1 MIFSSAMFLF
11 RFLPVFFILYFLAPL
26 RMKNIILLLGSL
38 FFYAWGEPV
47 YVILLLFLICSDYC
61 HGRLIGRRKRKSAK
75 SLFLCTSLF
84 INLLVLGFFKYAD
97 WIVESVNR
105 WLGTGFELWELSFP
119 MGISF
124 YTFRSMSYIIDCY
137 RGKVKVQTSLFDY
150 AMYVCMFP
158 LLPMGPIVRYAEVE
172 EQLRE
177 RKPDIIQISYGCRRF
192 IIGLAKKALLADNLG
207 LLWMEVSSRE
217 LGELTVLTAWLGIL
231 AFGLQ
236 IYFEFSGFAD
246 MAIGL
251 GACLGFTLPENF
263 NYPYI
268 ADSVS
273 DFWSRWNMT
282 LTGWFREYVY
292 LPLGGKKKG
301 VPRRIL
307 NIFIVWGLIG
317 IWHGAGIR
325 FLVWGLWF
333 AFWIV
338 LEKLFLKRILRR
350 LPGKIGNLYTLFLVV
365 IGWVMIGIS
374 QGRDALGYLGVMFGK
389 NSAGLYNRE
398 ALYLFLEYILLL
410 VIGAVGATPLL
421 QQVAKRMSQSVSGFW
436 LALYRV
442 LEKLVLPVLLI
453 ATIAYIVSSAH
464 QPILYFLL

>member
-61 HGRLIGRRKRKSAK
+61 HGRLIGRRKRKAARSF
-75 SLFLCTSLF
+75 FLCTSLF
-84 INLLVLGFFKYAD
+84 INLFVLGFFKYAD

-119 MGISF
+119 IGISF

-137 RGKVKVQTSLFDY
+137 RGRVKVQTNLLDY
-150 AMYVCMFP
+150 AMYACMFP

-177 RKPDIIQISYGCRRF
+177 RKPDIVQISYGCRRF

-236 IYFEFSGFAD
+236 VYFEFSGFAD
-246 MAIGL
+246 MAIGM

-268 ADSVS
+268 ANSIS

-292 LPLGGKKKG
+292 WPLGGKEKG

-333 AFWIV
+333 AFWMV
-338 LEKLFLKRILRR
+338 LEKLFLKKVLKR
-350 LPGKIGNLYTLFLVV
+350 LPDKIGNLYALFLVV
-365 IGWVMIGIS
+365 IGWVVIGIP
-374 QGRDALGYLGVMFGK
+374 QWEEAIRYLGVMFGQG
-389 NSAGLYNRE
+389 SAGLYNGE
-398 ALYLFLEYILLL
+398 ALYLFLEYLLL
-410 VIGAVGATPLL
+410 FVIGVVGVTPLL
-421 QQVAKRMSQSVSGFW
+421 QQVAKRMGQSVTGFG
-436 LALYRV
+436 LAWYRV

-453 ATIAYIVSSAH
+453 VSIAYIVGSSH
-464 QPILYFLL
+464 QSFLYFLL

>member
-1 MIFSSAMFLF
+1 M
-11 RFLPVFFILYFLAPL
+11 
-26 RMKNIILLLGSL
+26 
-38 FFYAWGEPV
+38 
-47 YVILLLFLICSDYC
+47 
-61 HGRLIGRRKRKSAK
+61 
-75 SLFLCTSLF
+75 CTSLF
-84 INLLVLGFFKYAD
+84 INLIVLGVFKYAD
-97 WIVESVNR
+97 WIVESINR

-137 RGKVKVQTSLFDY
+137 RGKVKVQTNLFDY

-158 LLPMGPIVRYAEVE
+158 QLPMGPIVKYAEVE

-177 RKPDIIQISYGCRRF
+177 RKPDIVQISYGCRRF

-217 LGELTVLTAWLGIL
+217 LGELTVLTAWFGIL

-236 IYFEFSGFAD
+236 VYFEFSGFAD

-268 ADSVS
+268 AASVS

-292 LPLGGKKKG
+292 IPLGGKKKG
-301 VPRRIL
+301 VPRRIR
-307 NIFIVWGLIG
+307 NIIIVCVLVG

-333 AFWIV
+333 AFWVV

-350 LPGKIGNLYTLFLVV
+350 LPDKIDNVYTLFIVV
-365 IGWVMIGIS
+365 IGWVIIGIP
-374 QGRDALGYLGVMFGK
+374 QGRDALGYLGVLFGQ
-389 NSAGLYNRE
+389 NCAGLYNGE
-398 ALYLFLEYILLL
+398 AIYLILEYLLL
-410 VIGAVGATPLL
+410 FVIGALGATPLL
-421 QQVAKRMSQSVSGFW
+421 QQVAKRMSQSVTGYGM
-436 LALYRV
+436 ALYRV
-442 LEKLVLPVLLI
+442 LEKLILPVLLI
-453 ATIAYIVSSAH
+453 ASIAHIVGSAH
-464 QPILYFLL
+464 QPFLYFLL